1 MDFILR
7 SELSTEN
14 SLLVWWIRTT
24 VYETVGQ
31 GSIPWRATETD
42 GDVRLIG
49 KAAWLRTKYLWVR
62 IPPSPL
68 PYLAFCVWFKD
79 PVNSMQRN

>member
-1 MDFILR
+1 MHQD
-7 SELSTEN
+7 

-31 GSIPWRATETD
+31 GSIPWRATETN

-68 PYLAFCVWFKD
+68 PCFFLCFSLKY
-79 PVNSMQRN
+79 PINPMTQN